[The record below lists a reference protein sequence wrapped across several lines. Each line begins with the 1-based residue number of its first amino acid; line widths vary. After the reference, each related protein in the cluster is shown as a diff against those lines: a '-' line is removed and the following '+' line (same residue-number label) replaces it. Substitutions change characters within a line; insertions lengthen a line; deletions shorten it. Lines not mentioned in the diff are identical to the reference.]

1 MCLCVVLKLVLTG
14 TEYIILASSS
24 ACSSPPHSYS
34 SFSSLHL
41 LPLLSFPCLIIH
53 VWISGKSESTE
64 IYYLFRYITESL
76 LWKTLL
82 AMRTFQC
89 LLQLCKST
97 FDQCPG
103 LVLNVACFKQTR
115 KQTFEPS
122 HKWSSASPDMF
133 P

>member
-14 TEYIILASSS
+14 TEYTILAPSS
-24 ACSSPPHSYS
+24 ACS

-53 VWISGKSESTE
+53 VWINGNSESTE

-82 AMRTFQC
+82 VSDAYVSVFVAVVQV
-89 LLQLCKST
+89 KST

-103 LVLNVACFKQTR
+103 FGLTVDCFKQTR
-115 KQTFEPS
+115 KQTFFLFVCF
-122 HKWSSASPDMF
+122 KKI
-133 P
+133 